1 PHQRGT
7 PYGAETV
14 RVCHSSPLPTEQGGR
29 GNGSETDDDRDRP
42 ASAHR
47 GGGREQST
55 PRRGAGDP
63 AGISRRETRR
73 TGSVDPP
80 FLRAPVPKPVP
91 QSAQQHYREQAR
103 PKVPVESSNI
113 AKMWEESKQP
123 TSFNV
128 YTATSTMPSTS
139 YSGQVLSQ
147 ALTPK
152 S

>member
-1 PHQRGT
+1 M
-7 PYGAETV
+7 
-14 RVCHSSPLPTEQGGR
+14 
-29 GNGSETDDDRDRP
+29 
-42 ASAHR
+42 
-47 GGGREQST
+47 
-55 PRRGAGDP
+55 
-63 AGISRRETRR
+63 
-73 TGSVDPP
+73 
-80 FLRAPVPKPVP
+80 
-91 QSAQQHYREQAR
+91 
-103 PKVPVESSNI
+103 PVESSNI